1 MILQQL
7 KNHIIK
13 HLAEYFSETKSGQP
27 HILVGL
33 SGGPDSVF
41 LLYLLHQ
48 LVTSGT
54 ITLSAAHLDHGWR
67 TTSASDVLFCK
78 NLCDQLGIPFYTQ
91 HAQDL
96 PIAIKSNGSQEELGR
111 KLRRHF
117 FSTVQK
123 QTKADLIA
131 LAHHQQD
138 QQETFF
144 MRLMRG
150 TSLSGLCGMSTFNG
164 CYFRPLLDTPKSSIL
179 DFLEHNNIPY
189 LTDPTN
195 NSDAYLRNRI
205 RHHVLPALQ
214 LCDERFDQKFSS
226 TLQLL
231 HDEHNFLTTLALE
244 SFHTV
249 FSAQPPHKQMRGD
262 QPRFA
267 SLHPVLK
274 NRVIIT
280 WLIAEKIP
288 FQPHQRHL
296 LEIIK
301 FLSSP
306 NGGSHQLGPTWTVFK
321 KNRFFWIQHHK

>member
-1 MILQQL
+1 MIMQQL
-7 KNHIIK
+7 KNLIIDY
-13 HLAEYFSETKSGQP
+13 LSEYFSDKKTTQP

-41 LLYLLHQ
+41 LLHLLKE
-48 LVTSGT
+48 LAISGT

-67 TTSASDVLFCK
+67 ETSAHDVLFCK
-78 NLCDQLGIPFYTQ
+78 ELCAQLGIPFVTE
-91 HAQDL
+91 HAKNL
-96 PIAIKSNGSQEELGR
+96 ALSIKLNGSQEELGR

-117 FSTVQK
+117 FGTVQK
-123 QTKADLIA
+123 QIGADLIA

-164 CYFRPLLDTPKSSIL
+164 SYFRPLLHTSKSSIINY
-179 DFLEHNNIPY
+179 LELNNIPY
-189 LTDPTN
+189 LVDPTN
-195 NSDAYLRNRI
+195 SSDAYLRNRI

-214 LCDERFDQKFSS
+214 LCDDRFDQKFSS
-226 TLQLL
+226 TLRHL
-231 HDEHNFLTTLALE
+231 HDEHNFLTELALE
-244 SFHTV
+244 AFHTI
-249 FSAQPPHKQMRGD
+249 FSSQTSHEQLRGD
-262 QPRFA
+262 QSRFT

-274 NRVIIT
+274 NRVLIH
-280 WLIAEKIP
+280 WLVTEKVP

-296 LEIIK
+296 HEIIK

-306 NGGSHQLGPTWTVFK
+306 SGGSHQLGPTWTVFK
-321 KNRFFWIQHHK
+321 KNRFFWIQRHK